1 MPGRTYFQ
9 YRGTD
14 DRMPT
19 ATVPVTGP
27 PIGFTTAF
35 YNENVGI
42 LAHVGYAT
50 LLSVKIYDAATR
62 TYRDLL
68 PDEDIDANKHYLITA
83 PAPPP
88 PGESSRVVACVGI
101 ARAAE
106 RCECACGRK
115 CAASRCVG
123 GS

>member
-1 MPGRTYFQ
+1 MSGEIFFQ

-14 DRMPT
+14 DRLHTPM
-19 ATVPVTGP
+19 VPIAGRP
-27 PIGFTTAF
+27 FRLKAAF
-35 YNENVGI
+35 FNEHVDI
-42 LAHVGYAT
+42 LAHVGSAV
-50 LLSVKIYDAATR
+50 LLSVKIYDTATG
-62 TYRDLL
+62 TYRDLK
-68 PDEDIDANKHYLITA
+68 PGEDINENEHYLITA

-88 PGESSRVVACVGI
+88 PGESSRVVACVGV

-106 RCECACGRK
+106 RCLCECWRK